1 MSLALKTR
9 RARASG
15 GSVAALALLLGSV
28 LAPAVYGQELEP
40 RAYSN
45 LPMGLNFLAVGY
57 AHSQGGLST
66 DPSLPLT
73 DAHLRIDTGVVAYVR
88 GINLWGSSGKFDV
101 IVPYSHLSGTALVAG
116 QPLERDISGASDPR
130 FRLSVNFYGAP
141 ALTLRDYPAYKQ
153 DLVIGASVQVTP
165 PWGQYDPSRVVN
177 LGTNRWSIKPDV
189 GFSKSFAPF
198 TIDLTAGVTVF
209 SRNDDYFG
217 GQALDQAPIY
227 SVQTNVSYDFAG
239 GIWAALGATFYR
251 GGRTT
256 VNDTPKD
263 NALSN
268 ARMGLTIA
276 VPIDRYYAVKFNA
289 SSGISTRTGT
299 NFDTVGLVL
308 QYRWGAGL

>member
-1 MSLALKTR
+1 MRTGS
-9 RARASG
+9 ARWFGA
-15 GSVAALALLLGSV
+15 SVAALALLGSALTQ
-28 LAPAVYGQELEP
+28 LAHAQELEP

-45 LPMGLNFLAVGY
+45 LPMGLNFLAAGY

-73 DAHLRIDTGVVAYVR
+73 DAHLKIDTGVVAYVR
-88 GINLWGSSGKFDV
+88 GIDLWGNSGKFDV
-101 IVPYSHLSGTALVAG
+101 IAPYSHLSGTALVAG
-116 QPLERDISGASDPR
+116 QPRERVVSGAGDPR

-141 ALTLRDYPAYKQ
+141 ALTLNEYRSYRP

-165 PWGQYDPSRVVN
+165 PWGQYDPSRAVN
-177 LGTNRWSIKPDV
+177 LGTHRWSIKPDI
-189 GFSKSFAPF
+189 GFSKVFAPF
-198 TIDLTAGVTVF
+198 TVDLTAGVTLF

-217 GQALDQAPIY
+217 GQVLDQAPLY
-227 SVQTNVSYDFAG
+227 SAQVNLSHDFG
-239 GIWAALGATFYR
+239 RGIWAALGATFYR

-256 VNDTPKD
+256 VDDAAKD

-268 ARMGLTIA
+268 SRLGLTVA
-276 VPIDRYYAVKFNA
+276 VPIDRYCAIKFNA

-299 NFDTVGLVL
+299 NFDTVGAVL

>member
-1 MSLALKTR
+1 MKAP
-9 RARASG
+9 RARPSG
-15 GSVAALALLLGSV
+15 ASVAALALLGGV
-28 LAPAVYGQELEP
+28 FAPAAPAQELEP

-45 LPMGLNFLAVGY
+45 LPMGLNFLAAGY

-88 GINLWGSSGKFDV
+88 GIDLWGNSGKFDV

-116 QPLERDISGASDPR
+116 QPRERDISGPGDPR

-141 ALTLRDYPAYKQ
+141 ALTLAEYPAYKQ

-165 PWGQYDPSRVVN
+165 PWGQYDPGKVVN
-177 LGTNRWSIKPDV
+177 LGTNRWSVKPDI
-189 GFSKSFAPF
+189 GFSKAFAPF
-198 TIDLTAGVTVF
+198 TIDLTAGVTLF

-217 GQALDQAPIY
+217 GQTLDQAPLY
-227 SVQTNVSYDFAG
+227 SAQMNLSYDFG
-239 GIWAALGATFYR
+239 RGIWAALGATFYR

-256 VNDTPKD
+256 VNDISKED
-263 NALSN
+263 ALSN
-268 ARMGLTIA
+268 SRMGLTVA
-276 VPIDRYYAVKFNA
+276 VPIDRYYLIKLNA

-299 NFDTVGLVL
+299 SFDTVGLVL

>member
-1 MSLALKTR
+1 M
-9 RARASG
+9 
-15 GSVAALALLLGSV
+15 ALLASL
-28 LAPAVYGQELEP
+28 LTQAADAQELEP

-45 LPMGLNFLAVGY
+45 LPMGLNFLAAGY

-73 DAHLRIDTGVVAYVR
+73 DAHLKIDTGVVAYVR
-88 GINLWGSSGKFDV
+88 GIDLWGNSGKFDV
-101 IVPYSHLSGTALVAG
+101 IAPYSHLSGTALVAG
-116 QPLERDISGASDPR
+116 QPRERVISGAGDPR

-141 ALTLRDYPAYKQ
+141 ALTLNEYRSYQP
-153 DLVIGASVQVTP
+153 DLVIGASVQVTA
-165 PWGQYDPSRVVN
+165 PWGQYDASRAVN
-177 LGTNRWSIKPDV
+177 LGTHRWSIKPDI
-189 GFSKSFAPF
+189 GFSKAFAPF
-198 TIDLTAGVTVF
+198 TVDLTAGVTLF

-217 GQALDQAPIY
+217 GQALEQAPLY
-227 SVQTNVSYDFAG
+227 SAQVNLSRDFGG

-256 VNDTPKD
+256 VDGAPKD

-268 ARMGLTIA
+268 SRLGLTVA
-276 VPIDRYYAVKFNA
+276 VPIDRYWAIKFNA

-299 NFDTVGLVL
+299 NFDTAGVVL